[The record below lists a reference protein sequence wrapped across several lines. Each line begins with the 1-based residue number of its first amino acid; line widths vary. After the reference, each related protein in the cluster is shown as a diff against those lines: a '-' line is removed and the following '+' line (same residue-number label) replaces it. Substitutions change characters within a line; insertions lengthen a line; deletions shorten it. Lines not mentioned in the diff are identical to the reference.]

1 MRVSNTLVTQSIV
14 GRLQDAQRNLLE
26 AQIRATS
33 GKKVAILSDDP
44 TAGSTIMQLDGGL
57 RGVEQYVRN
66 VGTVKARLDAEDGA
80 LSQITDILGRVRELA
95 TAANSDNVDDAG
107 RRTIG
112 VEVRQLMQQVVSIG
126 NTKVGDEFLFGG
138 QAAAQ
143 APFDLSQEG
152 QTPPFA
158 VLTTPAPPAV
168 GVPIA
173 QGERVIEV
181 SPGQT
186 MRTAH
191 PGKTVF
197 LDSGVLTGMRA
208 LADALDPAGA
218 AVPPT
223 FPNGRATARTDAM
236 AQLDGAFAVV
246 QGYVGEVGARQNQA
260 DMFAGA
266 LESLKAT
273 YTEQRS
279 DLAEVDLAEAIT
291 TMSQRQMAYQAAML
305 ASSKVMGLS
314 LTDYLR

>member
-44 TAGSTIMQLDGGL
+44 TAGSTIMQIDGGL
-57 RGVEQYVRN
+57 RGVEQYARN
-66 VGTVKARLDAEDGA
+66 VGTVKARLEAEDGA
-80 LSQITDILGRVRELA
+80 LSQITDLLGRVRELA
-95 TAANSDNVDDAG
+95 TAANSDTVDDAG

-112 VEVRQLMQQVVSIG
+112 VEVRQLLQQAVSIG
-126 NTKVGDEFLFGG
+126 NTRLGDEYLFGG
-138 QAAAQ
+138 QAAARP
-143 APFDLSQEG
+143 PFDLALGAQA
-152 QTPPFA
+152 PPFA
-158 VLTTPAPPAV
+158 VLSTPAPPAV
-168 GVPIA
+168 PAPIA
-173 QGERVIEV
+173 RGERVIEV

-191 PGKTVF
+191 SGVDVF
-197 LDSGVLTGMRA
+197 VDSGLLAGIQRM
-208 LADALDPAGA
+208 ADALDPGGA
-218 AVPPT
+218 AAPPT
-223 FPNGRATARTDAM
+223 FPNGQRQALLDAM
-236 AQLDGAFAVV
+236 RDVDGAFAAI
-246 QGYVGEVGARQNQA
+246 QGFVGEVGARQNQA
-260 DMFAGA
+260 DMFTSA
-266 LESLKAT
+266 LDALKTT

-291 TMSQRQMAYQAAML
+291 TMTQRQMAYQAAML